1 MKAYDGA
8 TALRI
13 YLEHTEIDTCDI
25 RELFDCA
32 SNTATRLKKVAMEL
46 MVEKGKKTWDP
57 SKVNTAIAYEAW
69 GIDIDEVEKR
79 LKKLNSLKKAGI
91 IQDSSIKQG
100 GYKNESI

>member
-1 MKAYDGA
+1 MKAYDSA

-46 MVEKGKKTWDP
+46 MVD
-57 SKVNTAIAYEAW
+57 TAIAYEAW